1 VAYEG
6 QWLNRFE
13 QFGTVTYTLL
23 LHDPDGVLPDVRV
36 EKSFPAT
43 ANIPAL
49 KATALD
55 AEVDRLA
62 YERAHVI
69 DARAEQLRERTVRV
83 QDELSSIGNGTVEVI
98 SVRPDLIPEAVERA
112 TGIVEQVAGWLQPL
126 AGE

>member
-36 EKSFPAT
+36 EKTFPSG

-49 KATALD
+49 KASALD

-69 DARAEQLRERTVRV
+69 DARAAQLREETRRV
-83 QDELSSIGNGTVEVI
+83 QEKLGELGDRTVEVI